1 MKERDARLNPLQY
14 SKDSV
19 DDNADSGDT
28 NRGLS
33 IIVPFRVVTAAAA
46 SSTSTDDKPVKLE
59 MKYNTSVR
67 NAMMM

>member
-19 DDNADSGDT
+19 DNYANSGDT
-28 NRGLS
+28 DRGLS
-33 IIVPFRVVTAAAA
+33 IIVPFGGITAAAA
-46 SSTSTDDKPVKLE
+46 STTSTDEKPVKLE